1 MERDVQPELLDQLPA
16 GDHHAVHSRRD
27 LQKINAWMG
36 HAGIMSRVLTAA
48 LSSRPPQSVVELGSG
63 DGTLLLK
70 LAKRF
75 APHWKPSRVVLVD
88 RQALVTAETVAAFAS
103 LSWPVEFAQM
113 DVFEWLERAR
123 PASIDLT
130 LTTLFLHHFVEHDLR
145 GLLQRIAT
153 QTRVFLACEPRRSK
167 SALGGTRLLRLIGC
181 NQVTRHDARVSVR
194 AGFTDRELSA
204 LWPLDAC
211 WRLVERQAGPFTH
224 CFFAERTGALRP

>member
-1 MERDVQPELLDQLPA
+1 MKRDVQPELLDQLPA
-16 GDHHAVHSRRD
+16 GDHQAVHSRRD

-36 HAGIMSRVLTAA
+36 HARMMGEMLAAA
-48 LSSRPPQSVVELGSG
+48 LPGRSPQSIVELGSG

-75 APHWKPSRVVLVD
+75 APRWRPSRVVLVD
-88 RQALVTAETVAAFAS
+88 RQRAVTPETTEAFAS

-123 PASIDLT
+123 PGSTDVT

-145 GLLQRIAT
+145 RLLQRVAA
-153 QTRVFLACEPRRSK
+153 QTRLFMACEPRRST

-204 LWPLDAC
+204 LWPADAR

-224 CFFAERTGALRP
+224 CFFAERTGA

>member
-1 MERDVQPELLDQLPA
+1 MKRAVQPELLDQLPA

-36 HAGIMSRVLTAA
+36 HAGIMGRVLAAA
-48 LSSRPPQSVVELGSG
+48 LPSRAPQSIVELGSG

-75 APHWKPSRVVLVD
+75 APQWKPPRVVLVD
-88 RQALVTAETVAAFAS
+88 RQAVVSSETTAAFAS

-113 DVFEWLERAR
+113 DAFEWLERSR
-123 PASIDLT
+123 PASTDVT

-145 GLLQRIAT
+145 RLLQLVAA
-153 QTRVFLACEPRRSK
+153 QTRLFIACEPRRSRP
-167 SALGGTRLLRLIGC
+167 ALAGTKLLRLIGC

-204 LWPLDAC
+204 LWPIDAR

-224 CFFAERTGALRP
+224 CFFAERTGA